1 MKKIFM
7 FVNVDWFFFSHR
19 LPIAQAAKKNN
30 IDMTVYTEFTKF
42 HNSKQIDGFTLL
54 SSPLKRNSKSIFYF
68 ILEFLRLFKIIKNEK
83 PNIIHAVSIKPILVL
98 GSIAR
103 LTSTPFIGSISGL
116 GPAFSSDTLFKKARL
131 WFILR
136 FLKFAFS
143 GTDVRI
149 ICQNTNDRDVLLKNE
164 LSSIK
169 NVDIISG
176 SGVDV
181 ENFSPSKKQRIPEE
195 YILMSSRV
203 LLDKGIKE
211 YCLAADIVREKFGNK
226 VKFKLSGPIDKPS
239 PTSISEDEIFELT
252 NKYNV
257 DYLGNRDD
265 MPELLASALM
275 FVLPSYYPE
284 GLPKV
289 LLEAAASGLPIITTN
304 HPGCRDAIIDNET
317 GFLVPP
323 KDHIALANAI
333 TAILSDR
340 FLMSK
345 MSKKARS
352 FAELS
357 FKDTAVVTKHYS
369 LYKELS

>member
-1 MKKIFM
+1 
-7 FVNVDWFFFSHR
+7 
-19 LPIAQAAKKNN
+19 
-30 IDMTVYTEFTKF
+30 
-42 HNSKQIDGFTLL
+42 
-54 SSPLKRNSKSIFYF
+54 
-68 ILEFLRLFKIIKNEK
+68 
-83 PNIIHAVSIKPILVL
+83 
-98 GSIAR
+98 
-103 LTSTPFIGSISGL
+103 
-116 GPAFSSDTLFKKARL
+116 
-131 WFILR
+131 
-136 FLKFAFS
+136 
-143 GTDVRI
+143 
-149 ICQNTNDRDVLLKNE
+149 
-164 LSSIK
+164 
-169 NVDIISG
+169 
-176 SGVDV
+176 
-181 ENFSPSKKQRIPEE
+181 
-195 YILMSSRV
+195 MSSRV

-211 YCLAADIVREKFGNK
+211 YCLAADIVREKFGDK